1 MQFINNLCK
10 YSREGYIELT
20 TSLTE
25 DAESLPII
33 SRTYKHTLMHFVITF
48 EISNIGCAK
57 LLCGIPNI
65 RPSLRRFL
73 CTPREYMRAVKCSDL
88 VTCFKQHNMQLRIGN
103 CYINSKICEVIIVQL
118 DTILLVHP
126 FTLVEG
132 SIIVYRIGDVHY
144 KCTSVPTQFVE
155 YNDYTN
161 FMFC

>member
-1 MQFINNLCK
+1 
-10 YSREGYIELT
+10 
-20 TSLTE
+20 
-25 DAESLPII
+25 
-33 SRTYKHTLMHFVITF
+33 
-48 EISNIGCAK
+48 
-57 LLCGIPNI
+57 
-65 RPSLRRFL
+65 
-73 CTPREYMRAVKCSDL
+73 
-88 VTCFKQHNMQLRIGN
+88 LRIGN